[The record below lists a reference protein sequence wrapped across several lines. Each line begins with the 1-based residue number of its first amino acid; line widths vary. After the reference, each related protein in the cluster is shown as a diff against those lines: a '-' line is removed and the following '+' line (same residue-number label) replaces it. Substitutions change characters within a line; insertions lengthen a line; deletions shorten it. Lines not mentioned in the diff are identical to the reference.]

1 MKKSILKNFFINLLQ
16 EYSEM
21 PPIIM
26 CGRRFFM
33 KKFILFC
40 CICVAAI
47 FFYYTNNTTEQS
59 QIDLSSLHSKNAL
72 LLNKNG
78 DVLYEK
84 DADAI
89 IYPASLTKIMTAI
102 VAIEMSPDLQKQT
115 IVEAQT
121 ISKFTA
127 QNASMAGFQA
137 GDFVTIEDLLYGT
150 LLASGADA
158 TGTLAD
164 AIAGSEEA
172 FVTLMNNKAH
182 ELGMDDTHFVNA
194 SGLHDDAH
202 VSSVRDISKLFRYA
216 MENPTF
222 YQILTSKSYITH
234 VPNELTI
241 SSSLFTKIPSGES
254 AILGG
259 KTGYTPEAGL
269 CLATIIEKHGE
280 QYIFVTTNA
289 AGQAWTPPLHIEDAL
304 TAFDAL

>member
-1 MKKSILKNFFINLLQ
+1 
-16 EYSEM
+16 
-21 PPIIM
+21 
-26 CGRRFFM
+26 M
-33 KKFILFC
+33 KKFVLFC
-40 CICVAAI
+40 FICAAAY
-47 FFYYTNNTTEQS
+47 FFYYTNNTTTEQTPVE
-59 QIDLSSLHSKNAL
+59 LPSLHSKNAL
-72 LLNKNG
+72 LLNEKG

-84 DADAI
+84 NADDI

-102 VAIEMSPDLQKQT
+102 VAIEMTTDLQKQT
-115 IVEAQT
+115 IVKPQT

-127 QNASMAGFQA
+127 QNASMAGFKA

-164 AIAGSEEA
+164 AMAGSEEA

-182 ELGMDDTHFVNA
+182 ELGLNDTHFINA
-194 SGLHDDAH
+194 SGLHDPAH

-216 MENPTF
+216 IKNPTF
-222 YQILTSKSYITH
+222 YQILTSKSYMTH

-241 SSSLFTKIPSGES
+241 TSSLLAKIPGGEG

-269 CLATIIEKHGE
+269 CLASIIEKDGK

-289 AGQAWTPPLHIEDAL
+289 NGQAWTPPFHIEDAL
-304 TAFDAL
+304 TAYDAL

>member
-1 MKKSILKNFFINLLQ
+1 
-16 EYSEM
+16 M

-26 CGRRFFM
+26 SGGRFFM
-33 KKFILFC
+33 KKFVVFC
-40 CICVAAI
+40 FICAVAF
-47 FFYYTNNTTEQS
+47 FFYYTNNSTEQTE
-59 QIDLSSLHSKNAL
+59 IELPSLHSKNAL
-72 LLNKNG
+72 LLNEKG
-78 DVLYEK
+78 DILFEK
-84 DADAI
+84 SADAI

-102 VAIEMSPDLQKQT
+102 VAIEMTTDLQKQT
-115 IVEAQT
+115 IVEPQT

-127 QNASMAGFQA
+127 QNASMAGFKA

-164 AIAGSEEA
+164 AIAGSEES

-182 ELGMDDTHFVNA
+182 ELGLNDTHFVNA
-194 SGLHDDAH
+194 SGLHDPAH

-216 MENPTF
+216 IENPIF
-222 YQILTSKSYITH
+222 YQILTSKSYSTH

-241 SSSLFTKIPSGES
+241 TSSLLTKIPGGEG

-269 CLATIIEKHGE
+269 CLASIIEKDGKR
-280 QYIFVTTNA
+280 YIFVTTNA
-289 AGQAWTPPLHIEDAL
+289 VGQAWTPPFHIEDAL
-304 TAFDAL
+304 TAYDSL